1 MKSKAYWRRELL
13 LIAKNQY
20 HNSNT
25 IVKRLAKQYK
35 ASFKELDYQLA
46 KLYVQV
52 LGDGEVSATTLFK
65 EDRYIKLKKAIIA
78 EVNKLGG
85 IEEKAI
91 ADGLKTMYTGTIKQT
106 NKLLGISFT
115 NIPAKQVDK
124 AIRTNW
130 AGRNFADSV
139 WDNKKLLAKTLDKT
153 ITDSI
158 ISGNSHDKT
167 SAKLAQRCDVETWKA
182 ERLVRT
188 ETMNCINQGQ
198 KESYI
203 DAGCTQY
210 EFLAEI
216 DDRTSAECEALN
228 REIFNLGDAVTGDNY
243 PPLHPNC
250 RCTTLPVID

>member
-1 MKSKAYWRRELL
+1 MNSREYWRRELL
-13 LIAKNQY
+13 LISTNQY
-20 HNSNT
+20 NNSNT

-35 ASFKELDYQLA
+35 ASFKNIDYSLA

-52 LGDGEVSATTLFK
+52 IGDGEVSSATLFK
-65 EDRYIKLKKAIIA
+65 EDRYIKLKKAIKA
-78 EVNKLGG
+78 EANILGG
-85 IEEKAI
+85 IEEAAI
-91 ADGLKTMYTGTIKQT
+91 ADGLKPIYKGTIKQT
-106 NKLLGISFT
+106 NKLLGINFT
-115 NIPAKQVDK
+115 TIPIKQVDK
-124 AIRTNW
+124 AIRTKW
-130 AGRNFADSV
+130 LGRNFADSV
-139 WDNKKLLAKTLDKT
+139 WDNKKLLAKTLDKI

-158 ISGNSHDKT
+158 ISGNSHEKT
-167 SAKLAQRCDVETWKA
+167 SAKLAQKCDVETYKA

-216 DDRTSAECEALN
+216 DDRTSTECEGFN
-228 REIFNLGDAVTGDNY
+228 RKIINFSDAVTGDNY

-250 RCTTLPVID
+250 RCTTLPVIN